1 MLALQNE
8 LNSILENIP
17 NKYWSTIIE
26 YAKLISLKAKNGEL
40 SDTEYLNNIPGMAD
54 SIVKE
59 AATDRSEYSERLD
72 W

>member
-59 AATDRSEYSERLD
+59 AATDHSEYSERLD